1 MDWGVSRPLRRR
13 QEMHAE
19 MKVVGVEQLAAL
31 FRSPFFLDTPTPAR
45 LAKWRAKAQDQAAA
59 RAGFAFAPYGHLKL
73 SAVIDGLGNIVDRL
87 VPPEGPVHVI
97 NRRIAMWTEARARG
111 LDRISG
117 KKGAGASSEAIEF
130 FLTNVLGFRIPHP
143 PFHAPDLPTSV

>member
-1 MDWGVSRPLRRR
+1 MRFSDWSSDVCSSDL
-13 QEMHAE
+13 
-19 MKVVGVEQLAAL
+19 
-31 FRSPFFLDTPTPAR
+31 
-45 LAKWRAKAQDQAAA
+45 AA

-111 LDRISG
+111 LDRLSG

-130 FLTNVLGFRIPHP
+130 FRHPALGFRTRRSDERRVGKECVSTCK
-143 PFHAPDLPTSV
+143 FRVWPDQKKK

>member
-1 MDWGVSRPLRRR
+1 MRFSDWSSDVCSSDL
-13 QEMHAE
+13 
-19 MKVVGVEQLAAL
+19 
-31 FRSPFFLDTPTPAR
+31 
-45 LAKWRAKAQDQAAA
+45 AA

-117 KKGAGASSEAIEF
+117 KRGAGASSEAARKSF
-130 FLTNVLGFRIPHP
+130 VSGK
-143 PFHAPDLPTSV
+143 SVSVSVDTGGRRSIKKKKKK

>member
-1 MDWGVSRPLRRR
+1 MSLRHSIPSCVVIGRSHLFMFFFFLMIRRPPRSTRTDTLFPYTT
-13 QEMHAE
+13 
-19 MKVVGVEQLAAL
+19 L
-31 FRSPFFLDTPTPAR
+31 FRS
-45 LAKWRAKAQDQAAA
+45 
-59 RAGFAFAPYGHLKL
+59 HLKL

-117 KKGAGASSEAIEF
+117 KKGAGASSDAIEF
-130 FLTNVLGFRIPHP
+130 FRTHDLGFRIRDRKSTRLNSSH
-143 PFHAPDLPTSV
+143 

>member
-1 MDWGVSRPLRRR
+1 MIRRPPRCTRTDTLFPYTTR
-13 QEMHAE
+13 
-19 MKVVGVEQLAAL
+19 
-31 FRSPFFLDTPTPAR
+31 FRS
-45 LAKWRAKAQDQAAA
+45 
-59 RAGFAFAPYGHLKL
+59 YGHLKL

-130 FLTNVLGFRIPHP
+130 FRPPDPGFRTRRLRLPARQLAASVPATPAHRHPVSQPLTAHYIPP
-143 PFHAPDLPTSV
+143 PP